1 MTASADDRQTR
12 TPCSAPQMEKPDEV
26 REKTDERKRQHRQT
40 TNKNSLVC
48 NADVK
53 TRRNAEGDFVFFFSL
68 EKTKE
73 ERMENQRVEK
83 GSLPQ
88 A

>member
-12 TPCSAPQMEKPDEV
+12 TPCSAPQMEKPDEM
-26 REKTDERKRQHRQT
+26 
-40 TNKNSLVC
+40 
-48 NADVK
+48 
-53 TRRNAEGDFVFFFSL
+53 RNEILFSFLFCGLL

>member
-12 TPCSAPQMEKPDEV
+12 TPCSAPQMEKPDEM
-26 REKTDERKRQHRQT
+26 
-40 TNKNSLVC
+40 
-48 NADVK
+48 
-53 TRRNAEGDFVFFFSL
+53 RNEIFILFFFL
-68 EKTKE
+68 ENKKE